1 VFVLGGHETPVEPLL
16 RRGCSEGRKRVME
29 RPMEGWA
36 ECRLFNSC
44 GEKAVDS
51 IAGVGG
57 LTPDNRPSVVVLSL
71 PGLSF
76 GLSLHAIRVL
86 IIIEEAM
93 MS

>member
-1 VFVLGGHETPVEPLL
+1 
-16 RRGCSEGRKRVME
+16 ME
-29 RPMEGWA
+29 RPMEGLA
-36 ECRLFNSC
+36 ECRLYNSW
-44 GEKAVDS
+44 GRKAVDL

-57 LTPDNRPSVVVLSL
+57 LTPDNSPSVVVLSL
-71 PGLSF
+71 LGLSF